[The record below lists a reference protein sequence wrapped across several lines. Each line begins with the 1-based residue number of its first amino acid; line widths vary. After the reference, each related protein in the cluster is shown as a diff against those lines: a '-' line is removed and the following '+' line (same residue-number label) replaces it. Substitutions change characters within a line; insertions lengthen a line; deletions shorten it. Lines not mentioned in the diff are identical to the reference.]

1 MARFTNQAQLRYG
14 NNVAN
19 SNIAVGEILEV
30 LSATKTAV
38 KNTYNQNDTITYV
51 VSIVNSGNTA
61 INGLTLSDNLGAYT
75 FNTNTLVPLT
85 YVNNTAKY
93 YTNGTLQ
100 AAPAVTQGPPL
111 SITGINVP
119 AGGNATVIYEAA
131 LNEYAPLGIEAAV
144 TNTATVS
151 GTGITPVTA
160 AETVNAEAAPNL
172 AITKSVSPVPVTE
185 NGTLTYTFR
194 IQNYG
199 SVAATNT
206 TGVVITDTFAPVLNN
221 LTAALNG
228 TAWTAATDYTYNE
241 ATGTF
246 SSTAGAITVP
256 VSSRNKYGLLAEPD
270 ISRPISKIVFRS
282 VTLISKR
289 RSSSKFTYTI
299 CERGTPFD
307 SSCFICWYIKY
318 DLPVLLIP
326 TKQ

>member
-14 NNVAN
+14 NNIAN

-61 INGLTLSDNLGAYT
+61 LNGLTLSDNLGAYT

-256 VSSRNKYGLLAEPD
+256 AA
-270 ISRPISKIVFRS
+270 
-282 VTLISKR
+282 
-289 RSSSKFTYTI
+289 TYTQDSTTGAWVVTPGESTLVI
-299 CERGTPFD
+299 TGT
-307 SSCFICWYIKY
+307 
-318 DLPVLLIP
+318 V
-326 TKQ
+326 

>member
-1 MARFTNQAQLRYG
+1 M
-14 NNVAN
+14 
-19 SNIAVGEILEV
+19 

-100 AAPAVTQGPPL
+100 GSACSNPGDRLLHHRHKVYRQVAMQL
-111 SITGINVP
+111 SSMRQR
-119 AGGNATVIYEAA
+119 

-256 VSSRNKYGLLAEPD
+256 AA
-270 ISRPISKIVFRS
+270 
-282 VTLISKR
+282 
-289 RSSSKFTYTI
+289 TYTQDSTTGAWVVTPGESTLVI
-299 CERGTPFD
+299 TGT
-307 SSCFICWYIKY
+307 
-318 DLPVLLIP
+318 V
-326 TKQ
+326 

>member
-38 KNTYNQNDTITYV
+38 KNTY
-51 VSIVNSGNTA
+51 IVNSGNTA

-221 LTAALNG
+221 
-228 TAWTAATDYTYNE
+228 E

-256 VSSRNKYGLLAEPD
+256 AA
-270 ISRPISKIVFRS
+270 
-282 VTLISKR
+282 
-289 RSSSKFTYTI
+289 TYTQDSTTGAWVVTPGESTLVI
-299 CERGTPFD
+299 TGT
-307 SSCFICWYIKY
+307 
-318 DLPVLLIP
+318 V
-326 TKQ
+326 